1 MQFKFTILLLF
12 LMLSITSDLK
22 SQSVSSAGSATFTFP
37 DDWLG
42 KWSGTLEI
50 YNGNSIRQKVSM
62 TLNNQLTD
70 STDVFLWTIQYGD
83 DPKTGLRDYRLR
95 TVDSSKGHYVVDEQN
110 SIFLDAWLAAD
121 KLISWFEVN
130 GSVLQSVYERREDHM
145 IFEIS
150 VTDNTPIRLSGN
162 TTFDNEE
169 IPEVKSYKLK
179 NYQRA
184 ILSKQQ

>member
-1 MQFKFTILLLF
+1 MAHYWTFF
-12 LMLSITSDLK
+12 LGLTLSIASFG
-22 SQSVSSAGSATFTFP
+22 QRNPSSINPAFTFP
-37 DDWLG
+37 EDWLG

-83 DPKTGLRDYRLR
+83 DPEAGLRDYRLR

-121 KLISWFEVN
+121 KLICWFEVS
-130 GSVLQSVYERREDHM
+130 GSVLQSVYERRGEHM
-145 IFEIS
+145 VFEIS
-150 VTDNTPIRLSGN
+150 VTDTIPIRLSGN
-162 TTFDNEE
+162 STFDNEE
-169 IPEVKSYKLK
+169 IPEVKSFKLK

-184 ILSKQQ
+184 ILSRQQ